1 MKYADLIQ
9 FEPVETVIELRQAD
23 SSDVA
28 CRLVDTFVISE
39 RMAEQLSKL
48 VFPQLRFDA
57 ASDNKGLLVVG
68 NYGTGKSHL
77 MALISAIAEHAELA
91 KHVTNPAVA
100 DAAAPIAGRFQVI
113 RMETSATEMGLR
125 DLVCRQ
131 LESRLAKRG
140 VAFKFPDAKQVT
152 SNKEDLEEMM
162 GAFVEVFPAE
172 EAAARDIRRLY
183 RLARETT
190 RGYEGYARMLAK
202 RYDRCPNTLA
212 KVLDGLFHVAASD
225 KAITVH
231 ELAFLERVG
240 EIFGLSQL
248 TVRRLKAEHLGLAP
262 GDPSGCWAW
271 PPTPPTRP
279 CARPGSRRCRPATPT
294 ARWAAACRRSWSR
307 PPRPRHPRSTPPST
321 Q

>member
-1 MKYADLIQ
+1 MTLRAIKNIGRLRPQPERDCACPEGLPGDDPAFSQAITALGAKLARADGRAD
-9 FEPVETVIELRQAD
+9 EVE
-23 SSDVA
+23 
-28 CRLVDTFVISE
+28 
-39 RMAEQLSKL
+39 
-48 VFPQLRFDA
+48 
-57 ASDNKGLLVVG
+57 
-68 NYGTGKSHL
+68 
-77 MALISAIAEHAELA
+77 
-91 KHVTNPAVA
+91 
-100 DAAAPIAGRFQVI
+100 FQ
-113 RMETSATEMGLR
+113 T
-125 DLVCRQ
+125 
-131 LESRLAKRG
+131 
-140 VAFKFPDAKQVT
+140 
-152 SNKEDLEEMM
+152 
-162 GAFVEVFPAE
+162 FVEVFPAE